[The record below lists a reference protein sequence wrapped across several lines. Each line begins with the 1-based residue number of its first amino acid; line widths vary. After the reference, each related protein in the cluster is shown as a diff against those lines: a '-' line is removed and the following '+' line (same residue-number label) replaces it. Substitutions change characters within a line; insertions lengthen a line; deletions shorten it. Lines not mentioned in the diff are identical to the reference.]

1 MQGGTPSPGPASV
14 LSPCRCAPIGNNPGD
29 ITLNFR
35 KTGAL
40 PVQTEGCDMTTDEY
54 DLIVLG
60 GGPVGEN
67 VADRAV
73 QAGLTAI
80 IVESELIGGECSY
93 WACMPSKAL
102 LRSAQAL
109 RAAQNV
115 GGAAEAV
122 TGKLD
127 VRAVL
132 ARRDSFAANWSD
144 DGHVGWLESAG
155 IDLARGHGRLS
166 GERQVTVTDADG
178 ATRVLTARHAVAVST
193 GTDASIAPIDGLAD
207 AAPWTSRDATS
218 AQEVPAS
225 LAIIGGGVVGVE
237 MATAYA
243 NLGAQ
248 VTVIARGELLGGM
261 EPFAAEMVDAGL
273 RALGVDVRTRTETTR
288 VRREDGRVVIT
299 LGDGSEVTAAEV
311 LAATGRSPRTDDIG
325 LEVVGLEPGTYIRT
339 DETLRVPDNDW
350 LYAVG
355 DVNGRVLLTHEGKYQ
370 ARAAG
375 DVIAAR
381 AQGGEVDDAAWGRH
395 VATADHAAVP
405 QVVFGE
411 PEVASVGLTA
421 KAAQDSGYSARVI
434 DHDLGAIAG
443 SSLREDGYSGQAR
456 MVVDSERDVILGVT
470 FVGPDVADLL
480 QAATIAIV
488 GEVPISRL
496 WHAVPAYPTVSEI
509 WLRLLEAYGRE
520 SA

>member
-1 MQGGTPSPGPASV
+1 MS
-14 LSPCRCAPIGNNPGD
+14 I
-29 ITLNFR
+29 
-35 KTGAL
+35 
-40 PVQTEGCDMTTDEY
+40 EEY

-73 QAGLTAI
+73 QAGLTAV
-80 IVESELIGGECSY
+80 IVESELVGGECSY

-109 RAAQNV
+109 RSAQRV

-122 TGKLD
+122 TGPLD

-132 ARRDSFAANWSD
+132 ARRNSFTSDWTD
-144 DGHVGWLESAG
+144 DGQVRWLDSAG
-155 IDLARGHGRLS
+155 IDLVRGLGRLT
-166 GERQVTVTDADG
+166 GEREVTVTDAEG
-178 ATRVLTARHAVAVST
+178 ATRTLTARHAVAIST
-193 GTDASIAPIDGLAD
+193 GSDAAIPDIDGLQE
-207 AAPWTSRDATS
+207 AAPWTSREATS

-243 NLGAQ
+243 GLGSA
-248 VTVIARGELLGGM
+248 VTILARGELLSSM
-261 EPFAAEMVDAGL
+261 EPFAGERVAEGL
-273 RALGVDVRTRTETTR
+273 RALGVDVRTNTSTAR
-288 VRREDGRVVIT
+288 VRRDGDAVTIT
-299 LGDGSEVTAAEV
+299 TGDGEEIVAAQV
-311 LAATGRSPRTDDIG
+311 LVATGRKPRSGDIG
-325 LEVVGLEPGTYIRT
+325 LETVGLEPGRWIET
-339 DETLRVPDNDW
+339 DDTLLVPGTDW

-355 DVNGRVLLTHEGKYQ
+355 DVNGRVLLTHQGKYQ

-381 AQGGEVDDAAWGRH
+381 AQGSLVADLSWGRH

-405 QVVFGE
+405 QVVFSE
-411 PEVASVGLTA
+411 PEVAAVGLTA
-421 KAAQDSGYSARVI
+421 QAARDAGHEIEVVDY
-434 DHDLGAIAG
+434 DLGSVAG

-456 MVVDSERDVILGVT
+456 MVVDTAREVILGVT
-470 FVGPDVADLL
+470 FVGPDVAELL
-480 QAATIAIV
+480 QSATIAV
-488 GEVPISRL
+488 VAEVPLSRL
-496 WHAVPAYPTVSEI
+496 WHAVPAYPTVSEV
-509 WLRLLEAYGRE
+509 WLRLLEGYGRQ